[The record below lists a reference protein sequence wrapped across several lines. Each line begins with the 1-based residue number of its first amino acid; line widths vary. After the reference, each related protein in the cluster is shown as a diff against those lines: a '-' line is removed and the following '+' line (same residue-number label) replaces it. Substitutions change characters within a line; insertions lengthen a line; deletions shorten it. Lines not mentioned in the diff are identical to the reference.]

1 MDGTR
6 NIFLFAENAAAV
18 GLLLMW
24 EICALLFTQL
34 LAKLK
39 QLNPIFLSDICS
51 VYLLIIIWEADL
63 QSDNFQYVKHLHS
76 ISAYLT

>member
-51 VYLLIIIWEADL
+51 VYLLIIICEADL
-63 QSDNFQYVKHLHS
+63 QSDNFQYVKRLLDVTS
-76 ISAYLT
+76 